1 MILYLLII
9 LCAYLLYLSHKRT
22 IKKYNKKIEL
32 REQLIEQTESLSGKI
47 ELMITSRGD
56 IPEPLDKKLV
66 SILTGTLLAF
76 LVATCTILALKPDGE
91 PLILMFGILLMFF
104 DALFLSQQY
113 AKVARREG
121 YEDGYE
127 HGYNYAKSALKDED
141 ENK

>member
-1 MILYLLII
+1 MMVDLYPDWKNGII
-9 LCAYLLYLSHKRT
+9 SREEYLMLK
-22 IKKYNKKIEL
+22 
-32 REQLIEQTESLSGKI
+32 QSLSEKI